1 MDLMLLGR
9 SGDAW
14 NPADALLVAGE
25 DPGETG
31 LPESSELDVSMD
43 LMLLG
48 RSGDA
53 WNPVDALL
61 VAGEDSGETITS
73 SNWMLSSFN
82 PPFLVNTQKAKMY
95 RVAKREEAKQNAE
108 IT

>member
-1 MDLMLLGR
+1 MIVIYLPET
-9 SGDAW
+9 SH
-14 NPADALLVAGE
+14 ADALLVAGE

-53 WNPVDALL
+53 VDELL
-61 VAGEDSGETITS
+61 VAGEDAGETITS

-82 PPFLVNTQKAKMY
+82 PPFLVNTQTAMMY
-95 RVAKREEAKQNAE
+95 RVAKREAANNIAE

>member
-1 MDLMLLGR
+1 MDLMLLGC

-14 NPADALLVAGE
+14 NPVDELLVAGE

-53 WNPVDALL
+53 VDELL
-61 VAGEDSGETITS
+61 VAGEDALETITS

-82 PPFLVNTQKAKMY
+82 PPFLVNTQNAKMY
-95 RVAKREEAKQNAE
+95 RVAKRERKQRKLMK
-108 IT
+108 

>member
-9 SGDAW
+9 SGEAW
-14 NPADALLVAGE
+14 NPADGELLVAGE
-25 DPGETG
+25 DAGEIIT
-31 LPESSELDVSMD
+31 SSNWMLSSDLDVSMD

-53 WNPVDALL
+53 RNPADGELL
-61 VAGEDSGETITS
+61 VAGEDAGETITS

-82 PPFLVNTQKAKMY
+82 PPFLVNTQTAMMY
-95 RVAKREEAKQNAE
+95 RVA
-108 IT
+108 